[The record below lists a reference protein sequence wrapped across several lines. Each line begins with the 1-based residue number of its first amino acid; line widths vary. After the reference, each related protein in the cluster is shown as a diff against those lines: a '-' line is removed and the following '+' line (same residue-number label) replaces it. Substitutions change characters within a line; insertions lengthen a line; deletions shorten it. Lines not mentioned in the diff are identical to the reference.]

1 MNEQAIKK
9 LQNLET
15 ALKIRFKNK
24 NLLTQAFIH
33 RSYLNENPEIALGNN
48 ERLEFLGDAV
58 MELVVTE
65 YLYKHYPKESEGQMT
80 SWRAALVNTK
90 MISSVAASLNFNDY
104 LLLSRG
110 EAKEM
115 GKARQYILANTFEAF
130 IGALY
135 LDQGYEQSRAFIS
148 KYLLKEL
155 PAIIKQELYKDAKS
169 YFQEI
174 AQEKTKIT
182 PSYKVISE
190 SGPDHAKR
198 FVVGVYLGDE
208 LVATGSG
215 LSKQEAEEDT
225 AKNAL
230 TAKCWG
236 IKP

>member
-1 MNEQAIKK
+1 MDEQIIKK

-24 NLLTQAFIH
+24 NLLIQAFIH
-33 RSYLNENPEIALGNN
+33 RSYLNENPKIALGNN

-58 MELVVTE
+58 MELIVTE
-65 YLYKHYPKESEGQMT
+65 YLYKHYPNEPEGQMT

-90 MISSVAASLNFNDY
+90 MISSVAARLNFNDY
-104 LLLSRG
+104 LLLSKG

-115 GKARQYILANTFEAF
+115 GKSRQYILANTFEAF

-148 KYLLKEL
+148 KYLLTEL
-155 PAIIKQELYKDAKS
+155 PVIIKQQLYKDAKS
-169 YFQEI
+169 YFQEL

-190 SGPDHAKR
+190 SGPDHAKH
-198 FVVGVYLGDE
+198 FVVGVYLDGE
-208 LVATGSG
+208 LVATGNG

-230 TAKCWG
+230 IAKGWA
-236 IKP
+236 

>member
-1 MNEQAIKK
+1 MDEQIIKK

-24 NLLTQAFIH
+24 NLLIQAFIH
-33 RSYLNENPEIALGNN
+33 RSYLNENPKIALGNN

-58 MELVVTE
+58 MELIVTE
-65 YLYKHYPKESEGQMT
+65 YLYKHYPNEPEGQMT

-90 MISSVAASLNFNDY
+90 MISSVAARLNFNDY
-104 LLLSRG
+104 LLLSKG

-115 GKARQYILANTFEAF
+115 GKSRQYILANTFEAF

-148 KYLLKEL
+148 KYLLTEL
-155 PAIIKQELYKDAKS
+155 PVIIKQQLYKDAKS
-169 YFQEI
+169 HFQEL

-190 SGPDHAKR
+190 SGPDHAKH
-198 FVVGVYLGDE
+198 FVVGVYLDGE
-208 LVATGSG
+208 LVATGNG

-230 TAKCWG
+230 IAKGWA
-236 IKP
+236 